1 MSGLTDRL
9 RALASFREQ
18 FEDAGFVFGRWMGG
32 DRQPDGSIRMPWYE
46 LSPGA
51 RAFTAAAAGAG
62 WVTPAVDWMRWVG
75 TDEAATLL
83 TDPAAIASATPEQ
96 LERVLTSLV
105 RGERFGDGTLEGAW
119 QRGILTAVVRRA
131 AELAEVT
138 WRPWHG

>member
-1 MSGLTDRL
+1 
-9 RALASFREQ
+9 
-18 FEDAGFVFGRWMGG
+18 V
-32 DRQPDGSIRMPWYE
+32 
-46 LSPGA
+46 
-51 RAFTAAAAGAG
+51 AGAG
-62 WVTPAVDWMRWVG
+62 WVTPAVDWMRWVA
-75 TDEAATLL
+75 TDEAANIL

-105 RGERFGDGTLEGAW
+105 RGERFSDGTLEGAW